1 MANESAVESVSE
13 LTTTATCPGCG
24 QEVNLL
30 EEHLKVT
37 VSPSRSVIQTVDAA
51 LVGAETDDQGNI
63 TKLAVDIT
71 QSGASRD
78 MFYVAT
84 RSGAGVTGYF
94 HSYEHLADWAM
105 NQDDEVKI
113 VPLDVD
119 PQAGERGND

>member
-1 MANESAVESVSE
+1 MANESAVENVSE
-13 LTTTATCPGCG
+13 LTTTAVCPGCG
-24 QEVNLL
+24 EEVNLL
-30 EEHLKVT
+30 AEHLKVT

-71 QSGASRD
+71 QPGASRD

-94 HSYEHLADWAM
+94 HSYTHLSDWA
-105 NQDDEVKI
+105 NDQDDEVKI